1 MSAIPY
7 QYSSLGDVHPDFA
20 PLVAGLNENFE
31 RIWTPEDVPQLRWNF
46 QSSRAPIPGVP
57 VDGFDISHR
66 MVPVLDG
73 SEVEIRIYR
82 PTPAGARATSNL
94 PLLFVAHGGGV
105 KCPFPLYFERL
116 ADCMYSISFFAGWV
130 VGDHESEGAMSR
142 LLCVRN
148 QVVVVSVNF
157 RRAPEHP
164 FPTPLNDT
172 YDAYKWTIS
181 HAAELGVDSRTI
193 VLGGTSAGANLVAA
207 LTLRLKQEGGLN
219 GVVGQLL
226 NIPALCHPR
235 FLPHKR
241 HELRSY
247 EQNAQSPTINGE
259 RMRWFWDQYLPNA
272 NPNALASP
280 LLASQFDGLPPALIQ
295 VAGLDP
301 LRDEGL
307 AYAKELTLA
316 GVLVDV
322 RIHAGVPHGFVF
334 ATELECTRQYFQSMV
349 DWMTGVLG
357 QK

>member
-1 MSAIPY
+1 MSATVY
-7 QYSSLGDVHPDFA
+7 QSSSLGDVHPDFA
-20 PLVAGLNENFE
+20 PLVAGLNEAFE
-31 RIWTPEDVPQLRWNF
+31 RIWTPDDVPQLRSNF
-46 QSSRAPIPGVP
+46 QSSRALIPGVP
-57 VDGFDISHR
+57 LDGFDISHR

-73 SEVEIRIYR
+73 SEVEVRIYR
-82 PTPAGARATSNL
+82 PTPAGVRTTLNL
-94 PLLFVAHGGGV
+94 PLLFVAHGG
-105 KCPFPLYFERL
+105 
-116 ADCMYSISFFAGWV
+116 GWV

-148 QVVVVSVNF
+148 QVVVVSVNY

-181 HAAELGVDSRTI
+181 HAPELGVDSGTV

-207 LTLRLKQEGGLN
+207 LTLRLKHEGSLN

-226 NIPALCHPR
+226 NIPVLCHPR
-235 FLPHKR
+235 FLPHNK

-247 EQNAQSPTINGE
+247 VQNAQSPTINGE
-259 RMRWFWDQYLPNA
+259 RMRWFWDQYFPHA
-272 NPNALASP
+272 TADALASP

-307 AYAKELTLA
+307 AYAKELLLA
-316 GVLVDV
+316 GVPVDV

-334 ATELECTRQYFQSMV
+334 ATKLECTRQYFQSMV
-349 DWMTGVLG
+349 DWMRGVLG
-357 QK
+357 QM